1 MAATPKKSPIKSKT
15 PVKSPKGKTP
25 VKSPKGKSPKASP
38 KKSPKASPKKS
49 PKASPK
55 SKSPTPAKSPKV
67 AKVIAKKEKKGKA
80 TKVVDPN
87 KPKRAMSAY
96 FFWLNENRAKIIADN
111 KLDSSKVADVAK
123 KAGEIWG
130 SMTEAQKKPFE
141 DKNAKAKEE
150 YEKEMASY
158 EPDESQFITK
168 KGTKA
173 AKDPN
178 APKRAASAY
187 FIWMGENRA
196 KIIAEHKLDSSK
208 VAEVAK
214 KAGEIW
220 GTMTDAQKAPFTA
233 KADKDKARYAQE
245 MAARGA

>member
-1 MAATPKKSPIKSKT
+1 MATPKKSPVKSKT
-15 PVKSPKGKTP
+15 PVKSPK
-25 VKSPKGKSPKASP
+25 ASP
-38 KKSPKASPKKS
+38 KSA
-49 PKASPK
+49 KASPK
-55 SKSPTPAKSPKV
+55 SPKSAKKAATPAKSPKV
-67 AKVIAKKEKKGKA
+67 AKVIEKKEKKAKA

-87 KPKRAMSAY
+87 KPKRALSAY
-96 FFWLNENRAKIIADN
+96 FIWLNENRAKIIADY
-111 KLDSSKVADVAK
+111 KLDSSKVAEVSK

-130 SMTEAQKKPFE
+130 KMTDAQKKPFE
-141 DKNAKAKEE
+141 DKNAKAKEQ

-178 APKRAASAY
+178 APKRAMSAY
-187 FIWMGENRA
+187 FVWMGENRA

-220 GTMTDAQKAPFTA
+220 GSMTDAQKAPFTA
-233 KADKDKARYAQE
+233 KAEKDKARYAQE

>member
-1 MAATPKKSPIKSKT
+1 MATPKKSPVKSAKKS

-25 VKSPKGKSPKASP
+25 VKSPKASP
-38 KKSPKASPKKS
+38 K
-49 PKASPK
+49 
-55 SKSPTPAKSPKV
+55 KSPTPAKSPKV

-87 KPKRAMSAY
+87 KPKRAPSAY
-96 FFWLNENRAKIIADN
+96 FIWMGENRAKVIAEH
-111 KLDSSKVADVAK
+111 KLDASKVTEVMK
-123 KAGEIWG
+123 KMGELW
-130 SMTEAQKKPFE
+130 SKMTDAQKKPFE
-141 DKNAKAKEE
+141 DKAAKAKEQ
-150 YEKEMASY
+150 YEKDMAAY

-178 APKRAASAY
+178 APKKASTAY
-187 FIWMGENRA
+187 FIFMGENRA
-196 KIIAEHKLDSSK
+196 KIIAEHTLDSSK

-233 KADKDKARYAQE
+233 KAEKDKARYAQE

>member
-1 MAATPKKSPIKSKT
+1 M
-15 PVKSPKGKTP
+15 
-25 VKSPKGKSPKASP
+25 
-38 KKSPKASPKKS
+38 
-49 PKASPK
+49 
-55 SKSPTPAKSPKV
+55 V
-67 AKVIAKKEKKGKA
+67 AKVIEKKEKKAKA

-96 FFWLNENRAKIIADN
+96 FIWLNENRAKIIADY
-111 KLDSSKVADVAK
+111 KLDSSKVAEVSK

-130 SMTEAQKKPFE
+130 KMTDAQKKPFE
-141 DKNAKAKEE
+141 DKNAKAKEQ

-178 APKRAASAY
+178 APKRASSAY
-187 FIWMGENRA
+187 MIWVNETRA
-196 KIIAEHKLDSSK
+196 KIIAAH
-208 VAEVAK
+208 
-214 KAGEIW
+214 
-220 GTMTDAQKAPFTA
+220 KAPFAA
-233 KADKDKARYAQE
+233 KAEKYKSRCAQE

>member
-1 MAATPKKSPIKSKT
+1 MATPKKSPVKSAKKS

-25 VKSPKGKSPKASP
+25 VKSPKASP
-38 KKSPKASPKKS
+38 K
-49 PKASPK
+49 
-55 SKSPTPAKSPKV
+55 KSPTPAKSPKV

-87 KPKRAMSAY
+87 KPKRAPSAY
-96 FFWLNENRAKIIADN
+96 FIWMGENRAKVIAEH
-111 KLDSSKVADVAK
+111 KLDASKVTEVMK
-123 KAGEIWG
+123 KMGELW
-130 SMTEAQKKPFE
+130 SKMPEAQKKPFE
-141 DKNAKAKEE
+141 EKAAKAKEQ
-150 YEKEMASY
+150 YEKDMAAY

-178 APKRAASAY
+178 APKKASTAY
-187 FIWMGENRA
+187 FIFMGENRA
-196 KIIAEHKLDSSK
+196 KIIAEHTLDSSK

-233 KADKDKARYAQE
+233 KAEKDKARYAQE

>member
-1 MAATPKKSPIKSKT
+1 MATPKKSPVKSKT
-15 PVKSPKGKTP
+15 PVKSPK
-25 VKSPKGKSPKASP
+25 ASP
-38 KKSPKASPKKS
+38 KSA
-49 PKASPK
+49 KASPK
-55 SKSPTPAKSPKV
+55 SPKSAKKAATPAKSPKV
-67 AKVIAKKEKKGKA
+67 AKVIEKKEKKAKA

-87 KPKRAMSAY
+87 KPKRALSAY
-96 FFWLNENRAKIIADN
+96 FLWLNENRAKIIADY
-111 KLDSSKVADVAK
+111 KLDSSKVAEVSK

-130 SMTEAQKKPFE
+130 KMTDAQKKPFE
-141 DKNAKAKEE
+141 DKNAKAKEQ
-150 YEKEMASY
+150 YEKERASY

-178 APKRAASAY
+178 APKRAMSAY
-187 FIWMGENRA
+187 FVWMGENRA

-220 GTMTDAQKAPFTA
+220 GSMTDAQKAPFTA
-233 KADKDKARYAQE
+233 KAEKDKARYAME